1 MRSISGEALPRPGG
15 RGVEANSRRRSSLA
29 DKDFDE
35 SSVMAVAGMGTGLA
49 MRAELRERSG
59 CGQGGSGVARQ
70 ADGINPIGVTLLT
83 VRMELRTRPESVKL
97 FTSRVRASRVAPNA
111 RAKPG
116 SRPINRANTRLRRV
130 LCRVDFPDSR
140 RGRVAPTVTNGSD
153 RRNPRGIGLGF
164 LQWRPPGVVG

>member
-1 MRSISGEALPRPGG
+1 M
-15 RGVEANSRRRSSLA
+15 EANSRRRSSLA

-35 SSVMAVAGMGTGLA
+35 LSFVVDAGVETGLA

-70 ADGINPIGVTLLT
+70 ADGIDPIGATQLT

-97 FTSRVRASRVAPNA
+97 FTRGVRASGVAPNA

-130 LCRVDFPDSR
+130 LCRVDFP
-140 RGRVAPTVTNGSD
+140 
-153 RRNPRGIGLGF
+153 
-164 LQWRPPGVVG
+164 